1 MLALVCVCLL
11 AGDPGFVA
19 VGEQFPPRMERVTG
33 LLEKM
38 KLLALEKKG
47 IREGDLQKASENAH
61 TISEGGTSGL
71 VLRVPMKFMAWNC
84 QGLGNALTMRGLLRC
99 QRSVQADILFLSE
112 TRLDDRGMERIKFS
126 FGLSN
131 LLVVKGDGKG
141 GGIVVLWR
149 TWVNVSLRTYSINH
163 IDVDVVED
171 DGFAW
176 LFTGIYGEPRM
187 ELKHRT
193 WKLLRDLHGL

>member
-1 MLALVCVCLL
+1 
-11 AGDPGFVA
+11 
-19 VGEQFPPRMERVTG
+19 MERVTG

-38 KLLALEKKG
+38 KLLASEKKG
-47 IREGDLQKASENAH
+47 IPKGDLQKASENAH
-61 TISEGGTSGL
+61 TISKGGTSGP

-84 QGLGNALTMRGLLRC
+84 RGLGNALTMRGLLRC

-126 FGLSN
+126 LGLSN

-171 DGFAW
+171 DGFALVIHW
-176 LFTGIYGEPRM
+176 YLRRAKDGAEASNM
-187 ELKHRT
+187 EIIEGPSRAARYVVAVCGRLQ
-193 WKLLRDLHGL
+193 

>member
-1 MLALVCVCLL
+1 VCLL

-19 VGEQFPPRMERVTG
+19 VGEQFPQRMERVTG

-47 IREGDLQKASENAH
+47 IPEGDPQKASENAH

-84 QGLGNALTMRGLLRC
+84 WGLGNALTMRGHLRC

-112 TRLDDRGMERIKFS
+112 TRLDDHGMERIKFS
-126 FGLSN
+126 LGLSN

-149 TWVNVSLRTYSINH
+149 TWVNVSL
-163 IDVDVVED
+163 
-171 DGFAW
+171 
-176 LFTGIYGEPRM
+176 
-187 ELKHRT
+187 
-193 WKLLRDLHGL
+193 